1 MHVCFA
7 CVLGLLITRMS
18 SPPEAAS
25 GIDTNVRIATRDDVE
40 AAATVLM
47 RAFSNDPAMNW
58 WGCDCNSPS
67 PSMVQTMDRLL
78 NFQRCLVNITMLVG
92 GVVTLAVLPPSEGK
106 GERVVAVSLWLKP
119 GQTFDLPLTTL
130 LKAGAWSVAMGW
142 GIRGLKRL
150 FVDFT
155 PHVEDTLLKA
165 YKARNLNRLDSWHL
179 LEVVVDPDWQ
189 GKGSPGANLAIIGL
203 SSLLMKEGF
212 TRTSPK
218 SVHLEATT
226 VKNRDIY
233 AHFGFEID
241 EEHLFGKGQ
250 VDRQGLAAKVQRL
263 LAIQNG

>member
-1 MHVCFA
+1 MY
-7 CVLGLLITRMS
+7 L
-18 SPPEAAS
+18 PPEPTS
-25 GIDTNVRIATRDDVE
+25 GTNATVRIATRDDVE
-40 AAATVLM
+40 TAATVLM

-58 WGCDCNSPS
+58 WGCVKRENEVTECNSPS
-67 PSMVQTMDRLL
+67 PPMVQTMKRLL
-78 NFQRCLVNITMLVG
+78 NFQRCLVKITMLVG
-92 GVVTLAVLPPSEGK
+92 GIVTLAVVPSSDEK

-142 GIRGLKRL
+142 GICGLKRL
-150 FVDFT
+150 LVDFT

-165 YKARNLNRLDSWHL
+165 YKARNIDRLDSWHL
-179 LEVVVDPDWQ
+179 LEVVVDPDCQ
-189 GKGSPGANLAIIGL
+189 GKGL

-233 AHFGFEID
+233 AHLGFEID

-250 VDRQGLAAKVQRL
+250 VDRKGLAAKGAAATGYPEWVMTKWET
-263 LAIQNG
+263 

>member
-1 MHVCFA
+1 
-7 CVLGLLITRMS
+7 MS

-25 GIDTNVRIATRDDVE
+25 SINAIVRKATRDDVE

-58 WGCDCNSPS
+58 WGCVKRENEVTDCNSPS
-67 PSMVQTMDRLL
+67 PSMVQTMERLL
-78 NFQRCLVNITMLVG
+78 NFQRCLIKITMLVG
-92 GVVTLAVLPPSEGK
+92 GIVTLAVLPSSDEK

-165 YKARNLNRLDSWHL
+165 YKARNLDRLDSWHL

-189 GKGSPGANLAIIGL
+189 SKGM

-212 TRTSPK
+212 ARTSPK

-241 EEHLFGKGQ
+241 EEHLFGKGR
-250 VDRQGLAAKVQRL
+250 VDRQGLAAKGTAATGYPEWVMTKWET
-263 LAIQNG
+263 

>member
-1 MHVCFA
+1 
-7 CVLGLLITRMS
+7 MS

-25 GIDTNVRIATRDDVE
+25 SIDASVRIATRDDVE

-58 WGCDCNSPS
+58 WGCVKKENEVTDCNSPC
-67 PSMVQTMDRLL
+67 PSMVQTMERLL
-78 NFQRCLVNITMLVG
+78 KFQCCLVKITMLVG
-92 GVVTLAVLPPSEGK
+92 GIVTLAVLPPNERK

-119 GQTFDLPLTTL
+119 GQNFDLPLTTL
-130 LKAGAWSVAMGW
+130 LKAGAGSVAMGW

-165 YKARNLNRLDSWHL
+165 FKARNLDRLDSWHL

-189 GKGSPGANLAIIGL
+189 GKGL
-203 SSLLMKEGF
+203 SSLLMNEGF
-212 TRTSPK
+212 ARTSPK
-218 SVHLEATT
+218 PVHLEATT

-241 EEHLFGKGQ
+241 DGHLFGKGR
-250 VDRQGLAAKVQRL
+250 VDRQGLAAKGTAATGYPEWVMTKWET
-263 LAIQNG
+263 